1 MPGKW
6 SFIYGGGRT
15 SDNSFENNISTYP
28 ILKKVADEYGLEFLV
43 ENVVCNR
50 LDPLTHMCELAR
62 IYPEIGFVVDTK
74 MAAFHNQLEE
84 IFASENAWLWQKG
97 HIRHFHI
104 NDYNGGYLEWEKL
117 NTLVLGDGKVDFVKF
132 FHLLK
137 ETGYD
142 GTFTTEASAYF
153 PDGNVNVEKLN
164 GQFQQIREYMRRN
177 E

>member
-1 MPGKW
+1 M
-6 SFIYGGGRT
+6 
-15 SDNSFENNISTYP
+15 
-28 ILKKVADEYGLEFLV
+28 
-43 ENVVCNR
+43 
-50 LDPLTHMCELAR
+50 
-62 IYPEIGFVVDTK
+62 
-74 MAAFHNQLEE
+74 EE

-164 GQFQQIREYMRRN
+164 GQFQQIREYMRKN